1 MSKPLSFLLSALTLL
16 TAACSFNPNLQ
27 GEGEPYLQ
35 GEWQQELTPVQKQL
49 LSYSLYK
56 FKFTCDSFFVTQ
68 QTFSKVNAGVD
79 TCTNKGQWTEYI
91 RGTYRQQ
98 NDTVRLKGFFCD
110 ANFRLKKYEGCF
122 RSGPY
127 EEVFKVTKKADTL
140 LTLAGPSS
148 VIPLNIYRTQP
159 YTCVPKPL

>member
-1 MSKPLSFLLSALTLL
+1 MITKRPFCFLLLALTLS
-16 TAACSFNPNLQ
+16 ACSFNPDLQ
-27 GEGEPYLQ
+27 GKGEAYLQ
-35 GEWQQELTPVQKQL
+35 GEWQQESTPLQKQL
-49 LSYSLYK
+49 LNYSLYK

-68 QTFSKVNAGVD
+68 QTFTKVNTGVD
-79 TCTNKGQWTEYI
+79 TCTNKGQWTEYM

-98 NDTVRLKGFFCD
+98 NDTLRLKGFFCD

-127 EEVFKVTKKADTL
+127 EEVFKVTKKTDTL
-140 LTLAGPSS
+140 LMLAGPSS
-148 VIPLNIYRTQP
+148 VIPINIYRTQQ

>member
-16 TAACSFNPNLQ
+16 TAACSFNPDMQ

-68 QTFSKVNAGVD
+68 QTFSKVNTGVD
-79 TCTNKGQWTEYI
+79 TCTNKGQWTEYM

-98 NDTVRLKGFFCD
+98 NDTVRLKGFFCNAD
-110 ANFRLKKYEGCF
+110 FRLKKYEGCF

-127 EEVFKVTKKADTL
+127 EEVFSVNKKADTL
-140 LTLAGPSS
+140 LTLTGPSS
-148 VIPLNIYRTQP
+148 VIPINIYCTQQSA
-159 YTCVPKPL
+159 CVPKPL

>member
-1 MSKPLSFLLSALTLL
+1 MSKPLSFLLSALCLL
-16 TAACSFNPNLQ
+16 TAACSFNPDMQ

-68 QTFSKVNAGVD
+68 QTFSKVNTGVD
-79 TCTNKGQWTEYI
+79 TCTNKGQWTEYM

-98 NDTVRLKGFFCD
+98 NDTVRLKGFFCNAD
-110 ANFRLKKYEGCF
+110 FRLKKYEGCF

-127 EEVFKVTKKADTL
+127 EEVFSVNKKADTL
-140 LTLAGPSS
+140 LTLAGTSS
-148 VIPLNIYRTQP
+148 VIPINIYRTQKS
-159 YTCVPKPL
+159 TCVPKPL